1 MNRCWLAGSLG
12 DALHGVL
19 CAAGYNLRW
28 LLGAIARGRIG
39 RLFRPWPG
47 SAADDAQRVGG
58 AVIDEEGLCPCNR
71 CTEAEVCRAEL
82 NFAERTTENLNS
94 ER

>member
-1 MNRCWLAGSLG
+1 MRCMRCCARPATTCAGCWG
-12 DALHGVL
+12 RTP
-19 CAAGYNLRW
+19 AGAS
-28 LLGAIARGRIG
+28 GGF
-39 RLFRPWPG
+39 FRPWPG

-71 CTEAEVCRAEL
+71 WAEAEVCRAEL
-82 NFAERTTENLNS
+82 NFAEPTTENLNS